1 MVMRESFSGLMRD
14 RKGPSCR
21 RFTPPLGSVGRLSE
35 VSGLE
40 QSELTGLLFNEECDV
55 LFQARLEELVPLPHP

>member
-1 MVMRESFSGLMRD
+1 MRESFSGLMRD

-40 QSELTGLLFNEECDV
+40 QSELTGLLFNEV
-55 LFQARLEELVPLPHP
+55 LFQARLEELVSLPHP

>member
-40 QSELTGLLFNEECDV
+40 QSELTGLLFNEV
-55 LFQARLEELVPLPHP
+55 LFQARLEELVSLPHP